1 MSRKIVVT
9 GATGFVGKRLV
20 RSLRLH
26 SDAELLAV
34 TRSRNVDLPSDVR
47 LFALSN
53 ADPFSESLPLQ
64 GVDTVIHLAGLA
76 HGQSS
81 DSADY
86 KHVNLTGTLNL
97 ARQAAS
103 AGVRRFVFLSSIGVN
118 GGESETPFIETDPP
132 RPVGPYAISKW
143 EAEQALFEL
152 SAASGLELVV
162 IRPPLV
168 YGADAPGNFARLVA
182 AVRRGVPLPLGAV
195 DNRRTL
201 VGLDNLVDFIC
212 LCVRHPL
219 AANQMFLVGDAQS
232 ISTAE
237 LLRRV
242 GCELNRSARLLP
254 IPVSILET
262 VAGLLGKKAAVRK
275 LCGNLEVDIGK
286 ARELLSWTPPVSL
299 DEGLQRCFANKD
311 ET

>member
-1 MSRKIVVT
+1 MPRKIVVT

-20 RSLRLH
+20 KSLRAH
-26 SDAELLAV
+26 GDTELIAL
-34 TRSRNVDLPSDVR
+34 TRSRDADLPTDVR
-47 LFALSN
+47 LFTLSN
-53 ADPFSESLPLQ
+53 VDPFSENLPLQ

-76 HGQSS
+76 HGQSGN
-81 DSADY
+81 SADY
-86 KHVNLTGTLNL
+86 KRVNLTGTLNL
-97 ARQAAS
+97 ARQAVS

-118 GGESETPFIETDPP
+118 GGESETPFVETDPP
-132 RPVGPYAISKW
+132 RPIGPYAISKW

-152 SAASGLELVV
+152 SAASGLEVV
-162 IRPPLV
+162 LIRPPLV

-182 AVRRGVPLPLGAV
+182 AVRRGVPLPLGSV

-212 LCVRHPL
+212 RCVTHPM
-219 AANQMFLVGDAQS
+219 AANQLFLVGDAES

-242 GCELNRSARLLP
+242 GRELNRSARLLP
-254 IPVSILET
+254 IPVSMLET
-262 VAGLLGKKAAVRK
+262 VAGFLGKKAAVRK
-275 LCGNLEVDIGK
+275 LCGNLEVDSSK
-286 ARELLSWTPPVSL
+286 ARDLLSWTPPVSL

-311 ET
+311 DA